1 MHFVI
6 SGSSGPSGSPWS
18 ILFPYFYHISWAI
31 AQRFQV
37 FSCVWERS
45 SVGCSGCTVQSA
57 KMSNSWQN
65 ICLASFSQITSSL
78 GFRCLPSAWRH
89 MVTNSSASREADSM
103 AFGHSSMSNL
113 SFYALCGLN
122 SSRTSSSLW
131 LVFIFFPHFVSY
143 SSRNFDVFL
152 GGVGAGGGLGT
163 MSYVLEAQFKQLR
176 CH

>member
-1 MHFVI
+1 MRLIPWLLVILERLVCRSMHFVI

-131 LVFIFFPHFVSY
+131 LVFIFSHISWAKVHGTLT
-143 SSRNFDVFL
+143 FL
-152 GGVGAGGGLGT
+152 GV
-163 MSYVLEAQFKQLR
+163 
-176 CH
+176 